1 MSDKIITLSQMNRW
15 FDELEDALKNKIV
28 DSPLADAE
36 GRSDTYLLY
45 QASQLLRARMLGDF
59 SSEVVIEHK
68 QYDN

>member
-1 MSDKIITLSQMNRW
+1 MSDKIITLSQMNTW
-15 FDELEDALKNKIV
+15 FDDLEASLKDRIV
-28 DSPLADAE
+28 NSPLIDAE

-59 SSEVVIEHK
+59 SEEIVIEHK